1 MLRSRLRYSLLAISV
16 FAALLPAA
24 AAERAARGARAIPH
38 VNERARQGYREYLQ
52 AEMHRAFAIA
62 PGGVWTW
69 KAGFDSPEEAIEAA
83 TGACQLS
90 TEQTCVPYA
99 VNDEVVFDARRW
111 ITLWGPYKTAT
122 EAARA
127 PEGRNRGERF
137 ADLLLTDADGRA
149 VPLSGLRGKVVLLH
163 LWGTWCPSCVHEMPQ
178 FEELVTS
185 LRDAP
190 DIVFVFSQVR
200 EPVDEARRW
209 LQQRGVHVP
218 LYDSGSHQPQDNRL
232 NLNGGGT
239 LADRA
244 VAPVFPM
251 TYVLDRHG
259 IVVFSL
265 RGSASDWLEYT
276 EFLRDVAA
284 RSK

>member
-1 MLRSRLRYSLLAISV
+1 MSQPRLHRVFAAIV
-16 FAALLPAA
+16 ALAALLPAA
-24 AAERAARGARAIPH
+24 AADRSADGARTIPH
-38 VNERARQGYREYLQ
+38 VNDRARQGYREYLQ
-52 AEMHRAFAIA
+52 AEMHRAYAIA

-69 KAGFDSPEEAIEAA
+69 KSGFDSPDEAIEAA
-83 TGACQLS
+83 VGACQVH
-90 TEQTCVPYA
+90 TEQNCVPYA

-111 ITLWGPYKTAT
+111 IALWGPYRTAA

-127 PEGRNRGERF
+127 PEGRGRGERF
-137 ADLLLTDADGRA
+137 PDLLFTDAGGRPVA
-149 VPLSGLRGKVVLLH
+149 LSNLRGKVVLVH

-178 FEELVTS
+178 FEELVMA
-185 LRDAP
+185 LRDVP
-190 DIVFVFSQVR
+190 DVVFVFSQVR
-200 EPVDEARRW
+200 EPYDVARGW
-209 LQQRGVHVP
+209 LQQQGVRVP

-232 NLNGGGT
+232 KLKGGGT

-259 IVVFSL
+259 LVVFSL